1 MRYIRDAITGALILR
16 DQSAISKF
24 CEKSRIESEIQVLI
38 NEIHTLKTAVQE
50 LRSFLESI
58 KESK

>member
-24 CEKSRIESEIQVLI
+24 SEKSKIESEIQVLR

>member
-24 CEKSRIESEIQVLI
+24 SEKSRIESEIQVLR